1 MGKTLILNGSPRP
14 AGNTAYLIRA
24 LREELDG
31 EVVELSAFRADIAP
45 CVDCRGCW
53 ETAQCVVRDD
63 MDLLYADGFD
73 SVVLATPVY
82 FRTLPA
88 PLLGL
93 MSRFQPQ
100 HAAQFFLHK
109 PIQLRPKKAGL
120 ILTAGGKGNEAGAE
134 HHIRVLFM
142 MLNAGG
148 YEDYSVRSLQ
158 TDTIPAA
165 EDAQALQDI
174 HRLASWLN
182 APPDGTVHKPLYSMQ
197 AGKKGSE

>member
-1 MGKTLILNGSPRP
+1 MGRTLILNGSPRP
-14 AGNTAYLIRA
+14 AGNTAYLIHA
-24 LREELDG
+24 LREELEG
-31 EVVELSAFRADIAP
+31 EVMELSAFRANIAP

-53 ETAQCVVRDD
+53 ETAKCVVRDD
-63 MDLLYADGFD
+63 MDLLYADDFD
-73 SVVLATPVY
+73 NVVLATPVY

-109 PIQLRPKKAGL
+109 PLKLRPKKAGL

-148 YEDYSVRSLQ
+148 YEDCAVRSLK
-158 TDTIPAA
+158 TDTVPA
-165 EDAQALQDI
+165 EQDTWALQDI
-174 HRLASWLN
+174 RRLADWLN
-182 APPDGTVHKPLYSMQ
+182 APPDGTVHKPVYSMQ
-197 AGKKGSE
+197 TGQKGS